1 MLTKDGISTLSR
13 AIEGLNRG
21 DAAGWAALAPLTRIA
36 AGGADVSIDFTT
48 ETTLGAPL
56 VVVRPAA
63 GPRLPDTLTARQRE
77 VAGALARGQS
87 NKAIARDLGIAP
99 STVKDHVAAIMQAA
113 GVARRAELAV
123 YLHGGQSR

>member
-48 ETTLGAPL
+48 ETTLRAPL

-63 GPRLPDTLTARQRE
+63 GPRLPDTLTAQIRSKVWNQ
-77 VAGALARGQS
+77 VA
-87 NKAIARDLGIAP
+87 K
-99 STVKDHVAAIMQAA
+99 
-113 GVARRAELAV
+113 
-123 YLHGGQSR
+123 